1 MTTKRMT
8 PKDFAPHL
16 LAVLAELTEYEANIS
31 VPMEETFKPTCDRMG
46 IDETYGGETSHGSFF
61 THRTIGL
68 AFRQQI
74 RGKGLGDQA
83 KRGHWMLTQAGVNQA
98 RENAG
103 LDPVAPSEKEEVEE
117 EMLTAARADAAEET
131 DDEKDAEVLHL
142 PVPGVKH
149 PYSDDAYIRSL
160 AIESVSCFG
169 AWSSRSEA
177 CKDCPIASD
186 CTLQVGVHKAELAA
200 NLQAEEEEQLVR
212 QKAKAEAAAK
222 KNESVSELVSKMS
235 QEDAATRGGTKGK
248 FKPTSGQDFADAKAS
263 RETVCIQCGEKI
275 YKGDPIKWCSGE
287 GIFHTACFQ
296 GD

>member
-31 VPMEETFKPTCDRMG
+31 VPMEETFQPTCDRMG
-46 IDETYGGETSHGSFF
+46 IDETYGGETSHGSLF

-83 KRGHWMLTQAGVNQA
+83 KRGHWMLTQAGVDQA

-103 LDPVAPSEKEEVEE
+103 LAPVADPEE
-117 EMLTAARADAAEET
+117 EMPTAARADAVEET
-131 DDEKDAEVLHL
+131 DDEEGAEVFHL

-177 CKDCPIASD
+177 CKDCPLASD
-186 CTLQVGVHKAELAA
+186 CMVQVGVRKAELAA
-200 NLQAEEEEQLVR
+200 RMQAEEEEQLAR

-222 KNESVSELVSKMS
+222 KDESVSELVSKMS
-235 QEDAATRGGTKGK
+235 QEDAATRRGTKGK

-263 RETVCIQCGEKI
+263 HETVCIQCGEKI